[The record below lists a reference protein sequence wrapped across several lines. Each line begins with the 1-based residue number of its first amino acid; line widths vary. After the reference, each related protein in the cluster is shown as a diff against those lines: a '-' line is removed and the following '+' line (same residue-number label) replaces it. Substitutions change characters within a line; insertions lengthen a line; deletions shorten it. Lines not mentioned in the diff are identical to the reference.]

1 MERGTLEG
9 EAAWMEQID
18 RELRRAV
25 AARGHGNEG
34 QARVC
39 ARGAGGIAISHC
51 LGTETGR
58 PEGANVYDLL
68 RWLRGEQAF
77 RQEIRQAAARL
88 TVRVT
93 EQFELPHPEGPLG
106 DAVTLINALLPAG
119 RAQPG
124 GGGEG

>member
-1 MERGTLEG
+1 MERGTPEG

-18 RELRRAV
+18 RELGRAV
-25 AARGHGNEG
+25 AARGRGNEG

-39 ARGAGGIAISHC
+39 ARRAAGAAISHC

-68 RWLRGEQAF
+68 RWLHGEQAF

-93 EQFELPHPEGPLG
+93 EQFELPHPEDPLE
-106 DAVTLINALLPAG
+106 DAVTLINALLAAS
-119 RAQPG
+119 RARPG
-124 GGGEG
+124 DGGEG